1 MKLTRGLA
9 LVSLVLAA
17 YTSSPLAS
25 SLVSHE
31 SRSEL
36 PAGWYQAHRAS
47 ADSILPLRVGLKQ
60 PNLHELESL
69 LLDVSHPESSNY
81 GQHWEPERV
90 ASHFRPS
97 QQAIDSVRQWLQGE
111 GIATTRLRYDPNGWI
126 VANVT
131 VKEAES
137 LLKTEYS
144 IYEHGETGTKH
155 VACGKGYYLPQHI
168 SEHVDFVTPTI
179 HFDVKVKRENEFEK
193 RTIPGA
199 GKHIGQPG
207 AGVVVPKPGGAIKV
221 LHSPIQTQSHG
232 TNNKWIYRISSTNCN
247 IVTKLLHLTVS
258 ELYIN
263 LSMSLWFL
271 RRMTMQSVYIHLQ

>member
-9 LVSLVLAA
+9 LLSLVLAA
-17 YTSSPLAS
+17 YASSPLAS
-25 SLVSHE
+25 SLVRHE

-36 PAGWYQAHRAS
+36 PAGWHQAHRAS
-47 ADSILPLRVGLKQ
+47 ADSILPLRVGLRQ

-69 LLDVSHPESSNY
+69 LLDVSHPESPNY

-90 ASHFRPS
+90 ASHFRPKKES
-97 QQAIDSVRQWLQGE
+97 IDTVRQWLQTE
-111 GIATTRLRYDPNGWI
+111 GIATSRLRYDPNGWI

-144 IYEHGETGTKH
+144 IYEHGETGAKH
-155 VACGKGYYLPQHI
+155 VACGKGYYLPQHV

-179 HFDVKVKRENEFEK
+179 HFDVKLKRDEDFEK
-193 RTIPGA
+193 RSITGA

-207 AGVVVPKPGGAIKV
+207 AGVVVPKTRGTIKV
-221 LHSPIQTQSHG
+221 RLPTSYS
-232 TNNKWIYRISSTNCN
+232 
-247 IVTKLLHLTVS
+247 
-258 ELYIN
+258 N
-263 LSMSLWFL
+263 LSQT
-271 RRMTMQSVYIHLQ
+271 RY

>member
-1 MKLTRGLA
+1 MKLTRSFA
-9 LVSLVLAA
+9 LLSLVLAA
-17 YTSSPLAS
+17 YASSPLAS
-25 SLVSHE
+25 SLVRHE

-36 PAGWYQAHRAS
+36 PTGWQQVHRAS
-47 ADSILPLRVGLKQ
+47 ADSFLPLRVGLKQ
-60 PNLHELESL
+60 PNLLELESL
-69 LLDVSHPESSNY
+69 LLDVSHPESPNY

-97 QQAIDSVRQWLQGE
+97 KQAVDTVRQWLQDE
-111 GIATTRLRYDPNGWI
+111 GIATSRLRYDPNGWV

-144 IYEHGETGTKH
+144 IYEHAETSTKH
-155 VACGKGYYLPQHI
+155 VACGKGYYLPQHV

-193 RTIPGA
+193 RTVPGA

-207 AGVVVPKPGGAIKV
+207 AGVVVPKPGGTIKV
-221 LHSPIQTQSHG
+221 ETYNSIS
-232 TNNKWIYRISSTNCN
+232 ISSMKLIQMGDRTLSTSCN
-247 IVTKLLHLTVS
+247 IVTRPSHLTVFG
-258 ELYIN
+258 LCTN
-263 LSMSLWFL
+263 LCMSL
-271 RRMTMQSVYIHLQ
+271 